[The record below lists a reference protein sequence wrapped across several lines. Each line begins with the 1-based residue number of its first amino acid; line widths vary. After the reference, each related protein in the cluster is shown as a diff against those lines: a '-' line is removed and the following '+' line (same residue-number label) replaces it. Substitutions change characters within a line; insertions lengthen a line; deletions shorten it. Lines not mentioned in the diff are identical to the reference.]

1 MANKDNTDVQAKI
14 SKLKSWSPIWI
25 IPIITI
31 FIGAWILI
39 YYFSHLGPQVKLITY
54 NAEGVEAGKT
64 KLKSR
69 SVDIGLVENVS
80 LDKNFKR
87 VIIKARLND
96 GMRDLLKKDTAFW
109 IVKPAIGKEGI
120 TGLGTLFSGVF
131 IEVQPGNSEEH
142 ADKFD
147 LLGSPPS

>member
-1 MANKDNTDVQAKI
+1 MANKDNTHVQAKI

-39 YYFSHLGPQVKLITY
+39 YHFSHLGPEVTLVTY

-96 GMRDLLKKDTAFW
+96 GMRDLLKC
-109 IVKPAIGKEGI
+109 ISLNLI
-120 TGLGTLFSGVF
+120 
-131 IEVQPGNSEEH
+131 
-142 ADKFD
+142 
-147 LLGSPPS
+147 